1 MRKVKQID
9 KFHSFFI
16 GNLTGNLSVLGQ
28 ALVVGRTVRQIGL
41 AKVLVGNRREEHD
54 GRGALII
61 VFLAICFIDPL
72 GQVGAVCVRAVVERL
87 VVTPERKDHIRLGNL
102 EIRVGTREPA
112 VARPVVHLVTA
123 EALIAEHQFLV
134 GHCGLRVALEPA
146 VVLHALRERV
156 ANEDDMVALV

>member
-9 KFHSFFI
+9 KFNSFFI

-72 GQVGAVCVRAVVERL
+72 GQVGAVCVRAIVERL
-87 VVTPERKDHIRLGNL
+87 VVTPERKDHVRLGNL
-102 EIRVGTREPA
+102 KIRIGTRETV
-112 VARPVVHLVTA
+112 VAWPVVHFVA
-123 EALIAEHQFLV
+123 AKAVVPDRQFLV
-134 GHCGLRVALEPA
+134 GHGGLNVAL
-146 VVLHALRERV
+146 
-156 ANEDDMVALV
+156 